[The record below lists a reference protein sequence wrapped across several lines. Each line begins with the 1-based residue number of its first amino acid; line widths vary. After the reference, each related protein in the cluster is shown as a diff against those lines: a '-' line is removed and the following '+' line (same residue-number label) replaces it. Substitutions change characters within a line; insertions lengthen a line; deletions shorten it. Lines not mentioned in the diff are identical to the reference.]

1 MVAFLVNVAFG
12 WNKCFMWMKLTLFYV
27 AFKCYNCCTF
37 QLVKIVC
44 IYCATCCIY
53 CATCFINVATF
64 VAPSVQHVSLYCI
77 QVSLWMQRVAFLFE
91 KSQRMQQGHS
101 LKIRNNVTQNMQQ
114 SQNMQQCH
122 SKYATMSQNMQHLLR
137 HYKLFYII
145 PLRRCTRLCN
155 FRRKNL
161 FINWNI

>member
-1 MVAFLVNVAFG
+1 MQHVAF
-12 WNKCFMWMKLTLFYV
+12 
-27 AFKCYNCCTF
+27 
-37 QLVKIVC
+37 I
-44 IYCATCCIY
+44 
-53 CATCFINVATF
+53 
-64 VAPSVQHVSLYCI
+64 VQHVSLMSQHLLHLLRSTFHFFVYK
-77 QVSLWMQRVAFLFE
+77 FHFE
-91 KSQRMQQGHS
+91 CNVLHFCLKNLNACNKKSQRMQQGHS
-101 LKIRNNVTQNMQQ
+101 LKIRNNVTQSMQQ